1 MKKGIYSVKVEMDES
16 SRTRQASCD
25 CPAGVDGR
33 CNHLAATLFML
44 ESLDYNENKENSV
57 LLSQEQLPNIP
68 CTSKLC
74 TWNVP
79 KRAEKIKKLEE
90 ETGMKTGLSFILPQN
105 IVTSEQELSPPS
117 ETGSSNVELP
127 GSRWLLVSPNKSLPL
142 SLEEIKAKSERT
154 KRRLLESVDDRAEI
168 IELTVD
174 QHQSEVWYHVRQ
186 PRITAPR
193 CKRCLLKPT
202 TSPTKA
208 IADVL
213 NYQPMKDGIASE
225 AGIVKRYDSHFLEP
239 PLMGLLLITHCWK
252 LKK

>member
-90 ETGMKTGLSFILPQN
+90 ETGMKTGLSFILQVNKNYPHQ
-105 IVTSEQELSPPS
+105 VKPAPVMWSYLVQDGCWSP
-117 ETGSSNVELP
+117 
-127 GSRWLLVSPNKSLPL
+127 
-142 SLEEIKAKSERT
+142 RT
-154 KRRLLESVDDRAEI
+154 NLFHYLWRR
-168 IELTVD
+168 
-174 QHQSEVWYHVRQ
+174 
-186 PRITAPR
+186 
-193 CKRCLLKPT
+193 
-202 TSPTKA
+202 
-208 IADVL
+208 
-213 NYQPMKDGIASE
+213 
-225 AGIVKRYDSHFLEP
+225 
-239 PLMGLLLITHCWK
+239 
-252 LKK
+252 